1 MTQILLLDPT
11 IQKQH
16 SHITYGFFIQIF
28 TSLMAFFFIQAEVQG
43 FETKQNKTKQPN
55 NLHPARKVQTSLLRG
70 CTKILSLLPV

>member
-28 TSLMAFFFIQAEVQG
+28 TSLMAFFLFRLKCKAL
-43 FETKQNKTKQPN
+43 KQNKTKQPN